1 MSGLRRNMMAASRGA
16 GVDWESA
23 ARAFCG
29 DTTPET
35 LVIPEGITKLRNY
48 AFYKIVATKVI
59 LPSTLVDPVGIYC
72 FDSCANLNEVVLG
85 DGIERLRERMFSG
98 CPNLKSLTIPTQ
110 VNRMDNFAFTTLD
123 ELICLP
129 TTPPV
134 VGQNLIKYVSTVI
147 YVPDA
152 SVSAYKA
159 ATYWSPYASIIKP
172 LSELVGGKRVVIN
185 WLGGI
190 TAERSAA

>member
-1 MSGLRRNMMAASRGA
+1 MAASRGA

-29 DTTPET
+29 DTTPTT
-35 LVIPEGITKLRNY
+35 LVIPEGITQLRNY
-48 AFYKIVATKVI
+48 AFYRMNSITKVI
-59 LPSTLVDPVGIYC
+59 LPSTLVDPVGTYC

-85 DGIERLRERMFSG
+85 DGIERLRERLFSS

-110 VNRMDNFAFTTLD
+110 VNRMDSFAFTSLD

-129 TTPPV
+129 TTPPI

-147 YVPDA
+147 YVPDS

-159 ATYWSPYASIIKP
+159 ATYWRTYASIIKGI
-172 LSELVGGKRVVIN
+172 SERP
-185 WLGGI
+185 
-190 TAERSAA
+190 TT